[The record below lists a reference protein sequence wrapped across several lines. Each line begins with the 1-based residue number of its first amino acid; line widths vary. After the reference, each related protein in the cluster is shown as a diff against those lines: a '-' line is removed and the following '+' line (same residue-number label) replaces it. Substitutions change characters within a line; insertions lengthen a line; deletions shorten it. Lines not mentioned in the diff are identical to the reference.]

1 MMLRH
6 GLAYALAR
14 GLPALVNFAAIAVYT
29 RLLEP
34 TDYGRYA
41 VVVATIGMAHM
52 LAFLWLQLSLG
63 RFFAAYRDTPER
75 FLSSVLAGFVIV
87 VLLLAAL
94 TLPALVWLDDPAVR
108 RLLLLAVL
116 LLCVEAFSEI
126 HLRLANARLEPVTYG
141 RIAMVR
147 AVVALAAGSGLV
159 LAGLGAEG
167 VLGGLLVGY
176 AAASLRPT
184 LYAFRGCRP
193 RHVDP
198 AVLRRLLLYG
208 APLVLTI
215 AFDYVLFAADR
226 LLIARLVGVDA
237 AGVYAVGH
245 DLTNFTLGT
254 ILVIVNLAAYPIA
267 VRAFEEG
274 GLAQA
279 APKLR
284 QNALLLWGLGLPAAC
299 GMALLAPNI
308 TGVVAGA
315 AFRES
320 AATVM
325 PIIALAVLVQK
336 TRTFYFDMAFQLT
349 GRVGIQA
356 IVSAAAAVVNLAL
369 NLVLIPAHGIA
380 GAAWATVAASALAL
394 TLSIA
399 LGRRRLALPL
409 PWADLGR
416 LGVATLAMAACL
428 WPLLHLTGL
437 AALVLQIGT
446 GGLVFA
452 ASAWLLDVGGL
463 RRTLWRQRAQL
474 LGWRPA

>member
-1 MMLRH
+1 MMALH

-63 RFFAAYRDTPER
+63 RFFAAYRDMPTR
-75 FLSSVLAGFVIV
+75 FLSSVLAGFILV
-87 VLLLAAL
+87 VLLLALA
-94 TLPALVWLDDPAVR
+94 TLPTLLWLDEPGLR
-108 RLLLLAVL
+108 RLVLLGVLLLAA
-116 LLCVEAFSEI
+116 EAFSEI
-126 HLRLANARLEPVTYG
+126 HLRLANARLEPLAYG
-141 RIAMVR
+141 RIALVR

-167 VLGGLLVGY
+167 VLIGLLTGCAV
-176 AAASLRPT
+176 ASLRPT
-184 LYAFRGCRP
+184 LHAFRGCQP
-193 RHVDP
+193 ALVDP
-198 AVLRRLLLYG
+198 AILRRLLLYG

-215 AFDYVLFAADR
+215 ACDYVLFAADR

-245 DLTNFTLGT
+245 DLTNFTLGM
-254 ILVIVNLAAYPIA
+254 ILVIVHLAAYPIA
-267 VRAFEEG
+267 VSAFESG

-299 GMALLAPNI
+299 GMALLATNI
-308 TGVVAGA
+308 TGVVVGA

-325 PIIALAVLVQK
+325 PIIALAVLIQK
-336 TRTFYFDMAFQLT
+336 SRTFYFDMAFQLT

-356 IVSAAAAVVNLAL
+356 LISAAAAVVNVIL
-369 NLVLIPAHGIA
+369 NLVLIPAYGIA

-394 TLSIA
+394 GLSIA
-399 LGRRRLALPL
+399 LGRRHLALPM
-409 PWADLGR
+409 PWTDLVR
-416 LGVATLAMAACL
+416 LGVATVAMVLCL
-428 WPLLHLTGL
+428 WPLLHLTGIG
-437 AALVLQIGT
+437 ALVLQVAT

-452 ASAWLLDVGGL
+452 TATWLLDVGGL
-463 RRTLWRQRAQL
+463 RRTLWHRRAQL
-474 LGWRPA
+474 FR

>member
-1 MMLRH
+1 MMARH

-34 TDYGRYA
+34 ADYGRYA

-63 RFFAAYRDTPER
+63 RFFAAYRATPER
-75 FLSSVLAGFVIV
+75 FLSSVLAGFVLV
-87 VLLLAAL
+87 VLLLAAIA
-94 TLPALVWLDDPAVR
+94 LPTVLWLDDPAIR
-108 RLLLLAVL
+108 RLVLLGVLLLAA
-116 LLCVEAFSEI
+116 EAFSEI
-126 HLRLANARLEPVTYG
+126 HLRLANARLEPRAYG

-147 AVVALAAGSGLV
+147 AVVALATGSGLV

-167 VLGGLLVGY
+167 VLIGLLTGY
-176 AAASLRPT
+176 AVASLRPT
-184 LYAFRGCRP
+184 LHAFRGCRP
-193 RHVDP
+193 GLVDP
-198 AVLRRLLLYG
+198 AILRRLLLYG

-279 APKLR
+279 APQLR

-299 GMALLAPNI
+299 GMALLSANI

-315 AFRES
+315 AFRDS

-325 PIIALAVLVQK
+325 PIIALAVLIQK

-356 IVSAAAAVVNLAL
+356 VVSAAAAALNLAL
-369 NLVLIPAHGIA
+369 NLVLIPAYGIA
-380 GAAWATVAASALAL
+380 GAAWATVAASSLALA
-394 TLSIA
+394 LSIA
-399 LGRRRLALPL
+399 LGRRRLTLPV
-409 PWADLGR
+409 PWADLVR
-416 LGVATLAMAACL
+416 LIVATLVMAAAL
-428 WPLLHLTGL
+428 WPLLHLSGL
-437 AALVLQIGT
+437 AALVLQVGT
-446 GGLVFA
+446 GGLAFA
-452 ASAWLLDVGGL
+452 AAAWLLDVGGL
-463 RRTLWRQRAQL
+463 RRTLWGRRGRI